1 MTLVRIRKATPL
13 AGRRLR
19 LHLNDGRVV
28 ERDVAP
34 LITGPVFDQVRASD
48 EIFRDVRIEGGTVV
62 WPNGADLCPDV
73 VIWGGPPPD
82 DRPHTSTTADE
93 TRDRSAAQNL
103 IDRFT
108 RAQSWLSAAA
118 ALPEGQLQET
128 FVTLFIAFNAM
139 YGRRQY
145 EGDRSQTAQDLDSFS
160 DKLGVM
166 HEADLDEGRATLT
179 NALFLARP
187 ATRAIA
193 TNVFLRDTY
202 WRREMRHEVL
212 VRRFEAQYSSAE
224 RRLLMEGLWRPFL
237 RVALDRTMVL
247 RNQIFHG
254 CVTHGPGSRGWES
267 VEQGV
272 AVLNILI
279 PAFRDLMERHG
290 SRVKWEPLPYPRLG
304 SELHPD
310 RSRLA

>member
-34 LITGPVFDQVRASD
+34 LITGPVFDEVRDSD
-48 EIFRDVRIEGGTVV
+48 EIFRAVRVEGGTVV
-62 WPNGADLCPDV
+62 WPNGADICPDV

-179 NALFLARP
+179 NALFWLAPRFARSP
-187 ATRAIA
+187 RMSSFATHTGGVRCATRCS
-193 TNVFLRDTY
+193 Y
-202 WRREMRHEVL
+202 
-212 VRRFEAQYSSAE
+212 
-224 RRLLMEGLWRPFL
+224 EGLRRSIRPPNGASSWKGYGGRFCEWL
-237 RVALDRTMVL
+237 WTASSFCEIRYSTAVSRMVPS
-247 RNQIFHG
+247 HG
-254 CVTHGPGSRGWES
+254 EGNRLNRGSRS
-267 VEQGV
+267 
-272 AVLNILI
+272 
-279 PAFRDLMERHG
+279 
-290 SRVKWEPLPYPRLG
+290 
-304 SELHPD
+304 
-310 RSRLA
+310 